1 MSCPDETT
9 TTPAS
14 PFSWLRIRLA
24 AIATVAATNLALWI
38 IPSRV
43 GRLISKD
50 RPVLLGRYSVERMT
64 LLLIL
69 IPVSLL
75 VIWLLTSNR
84 QNLKPRLFKVA
95 MALFTLLLLLPV
107 ADLILRIERTPR
119 YVTTEQVYHR
129 PPNQAY
135 TLTIHDR
142 PETAGAAANL
152 QPGYP
157 PFECRLTT
165 DARGFRNRIVRE
177 RYDVVCLGDSFVE
190 GSGVSDEQ
198 AWAALV
204 EAQTGLAV
212 YNLGMS
218 GSSPMQYLANFSGVG
233 LPMKPR
239 HLVCMLYEGNDF
251 REVKGSEMAAL
262 KGAADTPEA
271 VEATREPFSRRLRK
285 YLRSSPFR
293 LNGKRWLIEAFG
305 GVMVAKAAKIPGMS
319 WQPFG
324 WPEGSDMKYY
334 AFKPK
339 RFQSFFVDREDFRG
353 SPAWQAVALSL
364 EQLHA
369 LCAEHGIQM
378 TVTYAPTAAN
388 VLLPRIATTVPADDF
403 HAYMRLE
410 KGHVPEA
417 DQLYAELLASADAIE
432 ETLAEFCAARG
443 ITYLPLKAALLT
455 AMDRGEQCY
464 FTYDQHWSPTGH
476 RVVAE
481 IIGRHLSETAGT
493 VKNDPAAP
501 TTAPAPAA
509 P

>member
-14 PFSWLRIRLA
+14 PFSWPRLRLA
-24 AIATVAATNLALWI
+24 AIAAVAATNLALWI

-69 IPVSLL
+69 IPVSIL

-84 QNLKPRLFKVA
+84 QNLKPRLFKVT
-95 MALFTLLLLLPV
+95 MALVTLLLLLPV

-129 PPNQAY
+129 PPNQAH

-142 PETAGAAANL
+142 PETAGAGAAER
-152 QPGYP
+152 PGYP
-157 PFECRLTT
+157 SFECRLTT
-165 DARGFRNRIVRE
+165 DARGFRNRTARE

-204 EAQTGLAV
+204 EEQTGLAV

-218 GSSPMQYLANFSGVG
+218 GSSPMQYLANFNGVG

-251 REVKGSEMAAL
+251 REVKGSELAAL
-262 KGAADTPEA
+262 AKDAADAPEA
-271 VEATREPFSRRLRK
+271 VEARREPFSRRLRK

-305 GVMVAKAAKIPGMS
+305 GVMVAKAAEIPGMS

-324 WPEGSDMKYY
+324 WPAGPDMKYY

-339 RFQSFFVDREDFRG
+339 YFRSFFMDPEVFLA

-388 VLLPRIATTVPADDF
+388 VLLPRIATTVPADEF

-417 DQLYAELLASADAIE
+417 DRLYAELLASADVIE
-432 ETLAEFCAARG
+432 DALAGFCADRG
-443 ITYLPLKAALLT
+443 IAYLPLKAALRAAT
-455 AMDRGEQCY
+455 DRGEQCY
-464 FTYDQHWSPTGH
+464 FTYDQHWSPAGH
-476 RVVAE
+476 RVAAE
-481 IIGRHLSETAGT
+481 VIARHLGATAGT
-493 VKNDPAAP
+493 VENGPATP
-501 TTAPAPAA
+501 PTAPAP
-509 P
+509 